1 MVHISARMHVLG
13 ETMKDGLNMC
23 MQIYR
28 QTIDGKPELVYE
40 DLDEVR
46 SPQAAT
52 TARSLVVTT

>member
-1 MVHISARMHVLG
+1 
-13 ETMKDGLNMC
+13 MKDGLDLC

-28 QTIDGKPELVYE
+28 QTIDGKPALVYE

-52 TARSLVVTT
+52 TARGLEVST